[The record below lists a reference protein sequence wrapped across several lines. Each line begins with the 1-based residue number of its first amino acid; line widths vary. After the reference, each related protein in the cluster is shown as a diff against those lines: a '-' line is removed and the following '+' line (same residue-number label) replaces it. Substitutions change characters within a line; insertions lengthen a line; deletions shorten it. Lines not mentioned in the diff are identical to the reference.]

1 MNNTIT
7 YWKFNSVSRIK
18 IQCCGKMVVNDIK
31 LDKVR
36 TMGNI
41 LNPTKENS
49 FEILVNFKDKDIFV
63 DKTHFIEKMSTK
75 MNTDKRFIAVTRP
88 RRFGKTV
95 TAHMLLAYYSK
106 EYEGHKIFDE
116 LEIANI
122 SNYTEHLNKYDVIYI
137 DMNFISSLYKGYL
150 KNNKVSG
157 VETLIDYLEYA
168 IINDLRVREDFA
180 ECFNKHEIENT
191 GLLKALSTLR
201 NDLNAQFI
209 FIMDEWDLIYR
220 DYRNDTKLQEDFI
233 ELLRGLFKSDGGKAC
248 FALAYLTGILPIKKY
263 NSQSALN
270 NFDEFNMLSSGDL
283 APYFGFTEEEVADI
297 VKSPDCKVSHQNL
310 KEWYEGYKIKGID
323 IYNPNSVC
331 KAVSRNECISYW
343 SKTSS
348 NDEVVRLINMDFD
361 GVKKDVMNLIE
372 GARVLF
378 DFSNFQNDM
387 VTIKNKNDVFSLL
400 VCLGYLGCSDIG
412 SDSDYK
418 QAYVPNKEIKQALM
432 GIIKDQEWYEKIEN
446 FKRSEGLLKA
456 ILELD
461 ATTVATLIQD
471 VHNSPAVA
479 LLDYNDEESL
489 TYCVMTGLLW
499 STLGKYITHREE
511 QAGKGRVDLVYEPA
525 IKGTTPLILIEFK
538 YDGSAEE
545 AIAQIKKQEYFKR
558 YTGQYRNIII
568 VGINYSTKTKDH
580 QCLIEKMD

>member
-1 MNNTIT
+1 
-7 YWKFNSVSRIK
+7 
-18 IQCCGKMVVNDIK
+18 
-31 LDKVR
+31 
-36 TMGNI
+36 MGCI
-41 LNPTKENS
+41 LNPVDGNTFVE
-49 FEILVNFKDKDIFV
+49 LVEAKDIGIFV
-63 DKTHFIEKMSTK
+63 DKTDFISKTNVRL
-75 MNTDKRFIAVTRP
+75 NTAGKLLSLTRP

-106 EYEGHKIFDE
+106 GYVGSKIFDD
-116 LEIANI
+116 LHIANRI
-122 SNYTEHLNKYDVIYI
+122 DYLEHLNKYDVIYI
-137 DMNFISSLYKGYL
+137 DMNTIDGLFDDYSNQKD
-150 KNNKVSG
+150 KVEG
-157 VETLIDYLEYA
+157 VNDLVDYLEYS
-168 IINDLRVREDFA
+168 IINELKLNNEFS
-180 ECFNKHEIENT
+180 ECLKKHQVENT
-191 GLLKALSTLR
+191 ALLKAILAITQEMSTK
-201 NDLNAQFI
+201 FI
-209 FIMDEWDLIYR
+209 FIMDEWDLVYR
-220 DYRNDTKLQEDFI
+220 EYRNDEILQQKFIKL
-233 ELLRGLFKSDGGKAC
+233 LKNLFKSDGGKAC
-248 FALAYLTGILPIKKY
+248 FGLAYLTGILPIKKY

-348 NDEVVRLINMDFD
+348 NDEVSRLINMDFD

-432 GIIKDQEWYEKIEN
+432 GIIKDQEWYERIEN

-461 ATTVATLIQD
+461 AITVATLIQD

-580 QCLIEKMD
+580 QCLIEKIA